1 MSDKVFEK
9 KHSIPNTDYQ
19 VAITI
24 RQIATDRYLVYGK
37 LQDSNGNTI
46 PYINVKR
53 RTAKSFDQAKHH
65 INGLCYTLSTLI
77 PSEEKSALPKKD
89 AKETKNAIDAAV
101 QEMLDNGVVFHTVE
115 ATGSKKESWNEN
127 THRTTYTYWLNHS
140 ISALLLRMADS
151 EDPQHELEKYR
162 EQAIQNTQ
170 SHGRSLGTRAQATS
184 TVDTHLKRMNILL
197 AYLIKEH
204 PEFPNFDLTKGILFG
219 KVIPAEQVKELP
231 EKMCQY
237 ITRELEARI
246 LQEPRE
252 VLCAVLMFD
261 AALRTAE
268 AAGIR
273 IDCII
278 IYENYAVIAVK
289 CQEKDGVRTDKLKTD
304 NSYRMVVTSYWA
316 KEMICRCLEVLGL
329 DPNDDCLLLR
339 GEHLSRWIRNIMI
352 SYSANFVETAE
363 QIQRTNPDYDEDG
376 KPIYDIPAY
385 VFRRNAASRW
395 LNYDGLTHDEIDIL
409 LGHKEKDRRPD
420 IYLLDETHQREI
432 AGKLERYVYNPN
444 ITRNPAY
451 CPLQLAPGNRIDLK
465 VYPRTRLVNTSDVPL
480 HVHIDTVACMP
491 DAVIAERVPAGSTE
505 DPICRSERLKPASRI
520 VIHSNLKTFD
530 NTEDFH
536 G

>member
-1 MSDKVFEK
+1 MSSKVFEK
-9 KHSIPNTDYQ
+9 KYETSNPNFK
-19 VAITI
+19 ASITI
-24 RQIATDRYLVYGK
+24 REQGDGRFLTYGK
-37 LQDSNGNTI
+37 LQDSNGNTV
-46 PYINVKR
+46 PKSRVVRRCTKSLQDAKR
-53 RTAKSFDQAKHH
+53 QIT
-65 INGLCYTLSTLI
+65 GLCNAISGMI
-77 PSEEKSALPKKD
+77 PSEVPLDSPKKNTRKPNNVIDTLVQEMFD
-89 AKETKNAIDAAV
+89 AKE
-101 QEMLDNGVVFHTVE
+101 VFYTAEE
-115 ATGSKKESWNEN
+115 AGSKKASWNEK
-127 THRTTYTYWLNHS
+127 THRTVYTYWLNHGFS
-140 ISALLLRMADS
+140 DLLSRMDAS
-151 EDPQHELEKYR
+151 EDPSHELEVFR
-162 EQAIQNTQ
+162 EQLIQETID
-170 SHGRSLGTRAQATS
+170 HGRSLGARARAAE
-184 TVDTHLKRMNILL
+184 TVNTHLKRCNILRKHL
-197 AYLIKEH
+197 CKLHSEIPPY
-204 PEFPNFDLTKGILFG
+204 DLTNGVLFG
-219 KVIPAEQVKELP
+219 RAVPEEQVKELP
-231 EKMCQY
+231 EELCRY
-237 ITRELEARI
+237 ITRELEVRI
-246 LQEPRE
+246 IREPKE
-252 VLCAVLMFD
+252 VLCAVLMYD

-409 LGHKEKDRRPD
+409 LGHKEKDQRPD

-465 VYPRTRLVNTSDVPL
+465 AYPRTRLVNTSDVPL
-480 HVHIDTVACMP
+480 HVHIDIVACMP
-491 DAVIAERVPAGSTE
+491 DEVIAERVPAGSTE